1 MKKNLFYYV
10 CAIAFVFTIS
20 SCSVSEDDTVSIK
33 QNPQYEVTTGYV
45 GFMSSVDSLNSVY
58 LSGIT

>member
-45 GFMSSVDSLNSVY
+45 GFMSSVDS
-58 LSGIT
+58 